1 MNSVQ
6 ARPELLTLFAGTF
19 GVLVVASIA
28 GVLLRHYVARDE
40 PHRAIDSFR
49 ERIGWWWVMVLLL
62 GLAFTLGKVGVVV
75 LFWFVSFLAL
85 REFVSLTY
93 TRRGDH
99 WALAAV
105 FFFFLPAQY
114 VLVARGW
121 YGLWAVFIPV
131 YAFLT
136 LPIFAAM
143 SADTTR
149 FFERTAKLYSALM
162 ICVYCVSCVPALM
175 MLRIDGFDGG
185 NLLLIAWL
193 VLTVQSS
200 DVLQYLWGE
209 LYGRTV
215 LAPALSSTKT
225 AEGVAGGILGA
236 TIVGTALAWLTPF
249 TLVQAAGMALVVN
262 LMGLFGSLVLSAIKR
277 DRGVMEWGTSF
288 EGRRGM
294 LERLDSVI
302 FAAPVYYHLIRY
314 GWQA

>member
-1 MNSVQ
+1 MGPQ
-6 ARPELLTLFAGTF
+6 PQLLNLFAGTF
-19 GVLVVASIA
+19 AVLVVASLA
-28 GVLLRHYVARDE
+28 GWALRRYVAHGE
-40 PHRAIDSFR
+40 PHAAIDSFR
-49 ERIGWWWVMVLLL
+49 ERVGWWWVMVVVL
-62 GLAFTLGKVGVVV
+62 GLAFVFGKVGVVV

-162 ICVYCVSCVPALM
+162 ICVYCMSCVPALM
-175 MLRIDGFDGG
+175 TLRIPGFEGG

-209 LYGRTV
+209 LQGRTP
-215 LAPALSSTKT
+215 LAPALTSTKT
-225 AEGVAGGILGA
+225 VEGVVGGIFAA

-249 TLVQAAGMALVVN
+249 TLVQAAGMALAVN

-302 FAAPVYYHLIRY
+302 FAAPVYYHLIRW

>member
-1 MNSVQ
+1 VQ

-19 GVLVVASIA
+19 GVLLVASIA
-28 GVLLRHYVARDE
+28 GFLLHYYVAHGAAAPRDRQL
-40 PHRAIDSFR
+40 PRTHRLVVGDGAPAR
-49 ERIGWWWVMVLLL
+49 ARVHP
-62 GLAFTLGKVGVVV
+62 GKVGVVV

-162 ICVYCVSCVPALM
+162 ICVYCISCVPALM
-175 MLRIDGFDGG
+175 TLRIAGFEGG

-225 AEGVAGGILGA
+225 VEGVVGGIFGA

-249 TLVQAAGMALVVN
+249 SLVQAAGMALVVN
-262 LMGLFGSLVLSAIKR
+262 LLGF
-277 DRGVMEWGTSF
+277 
-288 EGRRGM
+288 
-294 LERLDSVI
+294 
-302 FAAPVYYHLIRY
+302 FAA
-314 GWQA
+314 W

>member
-1 MNSVQ
+1 MGS
-6 ARPELLTLFAGTF
+6 RLELLTLFGGTF
-19 GVLVVASIA
+19 AVLVVASLA
-28 GVLLRHYVARDE
+28 SWLLKRYVARDE
-40 PHRAIDSFR
+40 ARVAIDSFI
-49 ERIGWWWVMVLLL
+49 ERVQWWWVMVIVL
-62 GLAFTLGKVGVVV
+62 GLAFTLGKAGVVT
-75 LFWFVSFLAL
+75 LFGFVSFLAL

-93 TRRGDH
+93 TRRSDH

-105 FFFFLPAQY
+105 FFFFLPLQY
-114 VLVARGW
+114 VLVGLEW
-121 YGLWAVFIPV
+121 YGLYAILIPV

-136 LPIFAAM
+136 LPIFAAI

-149 FFERTAKLYSALM
+149 FFERVAKLFAALM
-162 ICVYCVSCVPALM
+162 ICVYCMSCVPALM
-175 MLRIDGFDGG
+175 TLRIPGFEGG

-200 DVLQYLWGE
+200 DVLQYVWGE
-209 LYGRTV
+209 LSGRTP
-215 LAPALSSTKT
+215 LAGALSSTKT
-225 AEGVAGGILGA
+225 VEGVVGGVFSA

-249 TLVQAAGMALVVN
+249 SLVQAAGMALVVN

-277 DRGVMEWGTSF
+277 DRGVKEWGTSF

-302 FAAPVYYHLIRY
+302 FAAPVYYHLLRY

>member
-1 MNSVQ
+1 MES
-6 ARPELLTLFAGTF
+6 RPELLTLFAGTF
-19 GVLVVASIA
+19 GVLLVASVA
-28 GVLLRHYVARDE
+28 GLLLRQYVARGE
-40 PHRAIDSFR
+40 PHAVIDSFR
-49 ERIGWWWVMVLLL
+49 ERVGWWWVMVLLL
-62 GLAFTLGKVGVVV
+62 GLAFTLGKAGVVV
-75 LFWFVSFLAL
+75 LFGFVSFLAL

-114 VLVARGW
+114 ALVGLGW

-136 LPIFAAM
+136 LPIFAAIT
-143 SADTTR
+143 ADTTR
-149 FFERTAKLYSALM
+149 FFERIAKLYAALM

-175 MLRIDGFDGG
+175 TLRIPGFEGG

-209 LYGRTV
+209 LYGRTAF
-215 LAPALSSTKT
+215 APALTSDKT
-225 AEGVAGGILGA
+225 VEGVVGGIFGA
-236 TIVGTALAWLTPF
+236 TIVGTVLSWLTPF
-249 TLVQAAGMALVVN
+249 SLVQAAGMALVVN
-262 LMGLFGSLVLSAIKR
+262 LMGLFGSLVMSAIKR
-277 DRGVMEWGTSF
+277 DRGVREWGTSF

-302 FAAPVYYHLIRY
+302 FAAPVYFHLIRY